1 MGKYLLK
8 LFMFSLLKTI
18 SAGSQISAGP
28 ELLPGYRC
36 REINKRPGAYS
47 GHYGIP
53 ISLFCHNFL
62 ESVISKCLNSV
73 SSSFRYH

>member
-28 ELLPGYRC
+28 ELLPG
-36 REINKRPGAYS
+36 
-47 GHYGIP
+47 
-53 ISLFCHNFL
+53 
-62 ESVISKCLNSV
+62 V
-73 SSSFRYH
+73 